1 MNLTACP
8 HCGAKL
14 PLAVDAFCS
23 ACRGDLS
30 EPPVASVVTVRD
42 SPTES
47 VAARPT
53 GIPFGRIFGGL
64 GMLVGVAS
72 GARSLGR
79 IGGVEQVVRED
90 PFYLFGYLSGSA
102 VVSGLIGLV
111 LGVILGH
118 FVRSVRRPKNR
129 V

>member
-1 MNLTACP
+1 
-8 HCGAKL
+8 
-14 PLAVDAFCS
+14 
-23 ACRGDLS
+23 
-30 EPPVASVVTVRD
+30 
-42 SPTES
+42 
-47 VAARPT
+47 
-53 GIPFGRIFGGL
+53 
-64 GMLVGVAS
+64 MLVGVAS